1 MRARSFLSVTATKN
15 IATKTH
21 RGRKNASVEE
31 GTADD
36 YKKYSAARA
45 KREAHNANLAEL
57 DEKKRK
63 GELVEADAIK
73 KQADQTARAVRDAFL
88 AVPDRLASLLVG
100 RTEKQIA
107 AELRKEI
114 RATLMGLSIELSRK
128 R

>member
-1 MRARSFLSVTATKN
+1 
-15 IATKTH
+15 
-21 RGRKNASVEE
+21 
-31 GTADD
+31 
-36 YKKYSAARA
+36 
-45 KREAHNANLAEL
+45 
-57 DEKKRK
+57 
-63 GELVEADAIK
+63 LVEADAIK